1 MLRMDASEWLTALV
15 WQLGRMANGDA
26 RRMAKERVVAVHAL
40 RVRMKKLRSVLR
52 LGEGCGE
59 DLRVIEGL
67 CRGISSGISGARDAE
82 VMRRL
87 HWKLFGEGP
96 IWAGEPSEKGWSV
109 AKVRR
114 EVGQLERVLAGVTFP
129 GLNWERVRANHERCF
144 LRVKKALRHCRH
156 DNEPE
161 VFHKLRKRLKLFY
174 FQSLAL
180 AERQRAKKRIRRA
193 KELGKHLG
201 KEHDL
206 AVLSVQLA
214 GRQDSVDKC
223 GVVEKKRLKMHAN
236 LRSEGARLLR

>member
-1 MLRMDASEWLTALV
+1 
-15 WQLGRMANGDA
+15 
-26 RRMAKERVVAVHAL
+26 
-40 RVRMKKLRSVLR
+40 
-52 LGEGCGE
+52 
-59 DLRVIEGL
+59 
-67 CRGISSGISGARDAE
+67 
-82 VMRRL
+82 
-87 HWKLFGEGP
+87 
-96 IWAGEPSEKGWSV
+96 
-109 AKVRR
+109 
-114 EVGQLERVLAGVTFP
+114 
-129 GLNWERVRANHERCF
+129 
-144 LRVKKALRHCRH
+144 VKKALRHCRH